1 MNNIVKKLIE
11 AAAND
16 NDNKNNMEEKFFAF
30 IFQNNKSFQ
39 DWLKLKPRLQSTC
52 GAFISEKE
60 LSFQCFTCG
69 KEPTHMFCKNCFVP
83 QLHKDHQCIIDVK
96 NKGLC
101 DCGIKSI
108 ISNNGFCSKHNDQI
122 IIRKKQEINKIP
134 IQLQNNITLLF
145 QQLFDSYRSLMK
157 KIKKKNVSNLQITV
171 LALYH
176 YAKHFKDQGSIEIL
190 ESYQENESIYV
201 LFRSAS
207 NLNTLIF
214 KTIEKL
220 IDQRLQYSLFIQQI
234 LTNKNLINS
243 KYTIIEKLLRYYI
256 YIEVYQSLNNYRI
269 DKILYQLFIDE
280 EFKACIFSIILKNFS
295 KFWLINQFKTT
306 NWDQVIEK
314 QLQYVDQSIKKN
326 KQKHL
331 NQKHLN
337 QKQTSLY
344 LKYFKFLDF
353 DYERIEQYIKPLIN
367 DLQNN
372 PLQIH
377 FVYSSKIL
385 KTESQFV
392 SFEMQEQFFSQN
404 QNIQDLVVTIQK
416 LNYTSGALCS
426 NAQLKL
432 PQLFKQRFEYKNFGE
447 IALGQLQNILSK
459 NFQEFK
465 QIDITIDLI
474 KEFNF
479 NKFAITNLINSLGQG
494 IEMKNQSNIFN
505 NQIILA
511 DTIHYIQDQATY
523 YTAICTGL
531 HTLFSNKFSN
541 EIFEKNII
549 KLLFYQTYFI
559 LKKTIRINYQSNRS
573 SQFQSNDL
581 LKIKNGMIIQK
592 LFISYLS
599 YLYCVTQ
606 FENGK
611 QFLLYLIDILDED
624 QQEFENILNLLL
636 EEIMQV
642 YLILNDNENQK
653 IKSVYQGTENHME
666 YSQFHRIDTCFIKL
680 YIFLFD
686 VNGFSRFQNMMEEF
700 YQSYNCTLGEKQLGT
715 IIQQQTQEK
724 YNKFQQMFINLIVLD
739 YDLYNVCCPLLTQLT
754 NDLKLSLVRIVGNYF
769 IISTQMEYQDIQQKL
784 KNFGV
789 LITSNFSKHI
799 LQICEV
805 DQTTK
810 KLKLKVEYKIFY
822 EPSLIQNQSQLYGQ
836 IQERLFEQKK
846 SDSEILL
853 GNGITWD
860 IEQFSNKN
868 YRVLMHQVLKI
879 YCHFELF
886 LKNLV
891 YLLQNRNLIQQQ
903 CYLIYA
909 QIAYLNQF
917 DQQLFKQYFEIVIIQ
932 LEEIQQQN
940 NLGEQ
945 QNQQKIKVLIQSINE
960 LNQEQTKNNVQKTI
974 KQKFQIQKEQYKA
987 KFNKIQSSN
996 LIQEMLDKKEQNE
1009 ILIKEEDQCS
1019 TCKLD
1024 FTTSNSV
1031 GMMNIYLKSSQQL
1044 FNQRNGMLKEEI
1056 TFDLDLG
1063 IQTCKHYFHDQCLSQ
1078 IFNSHQMIDNIYG
1091 YGLNQRS
1098 FDCPICKFSANC
1110 RFPIQQIDNQKVK
1123 SLNTYL
1129 SKIYYNLKIEPFLNQ
1144 EITIAKIYISL
1155 FYDLLISLFI
1165 NPQNYKKT
1173 QKNILF
1179 NQLLQCFYQTI
1190 LDMDQNNKDV
1200 LPQIKNIQ
1208 NKNNFLMNI
1217 LSSICEIYMK
1227 QCSLNQL
1234 RLSITQ
1240 LIGQYR
1246 QLSQDEISLLISSFG
1261 IEEKMMIQIISKTEK
1276 QCIHDTFLEYYQTFQ
1291 TKAIQFVQNNLGQT
1305 FLEFHSKYFSN
1316 KCKICKFYNQKK
1328 SKNSGVTVCL
1338 LCQDLFCN
1346 EPCSE
1351 DYIEDIHY
1359 HVKIMHN
1366 ENSIFVNLQDG
1377 SVTLINSYAL
1387 ITRFKYLYYNSL
1399 GEKINIEDPNSDWNE
1414 YKLDITKANELADI
1428 IVNNAYSKIIKS
1440 QKNKSFY
1447 H

>member
-1 MNNIVKKLIE
+1 MNNIVKKWIE
-11 AAAND
+11 AVAYDYD
-16 NDNKNNMEEKFFAF
+16 NTQNMENEFFAF
-30 IFQNNKSFQ
+30 IFQDDKSFQ
-39 DWLKLKPRLQSTC
+39 NWVNKKPQLQSTC
-52 GAFISEKE
+52 GVFISDKE

-108 ISNNGFCSKHNDQI
+108 ISNKGFCLKHNDKI
-122 IIRKKQEINKIP
+122 IIRKKQEINTIP

-145 QQLFDSYRSLMK
+145 QQLIDSYRSLMK
-157 KIKKKNVSNLQITV
+157 KIKKKNVSNLQISV

-176 YAKHFKDQGSIEIL
+176 YAKHFKDQNSIQIL

-220 IDQRLQYSLFIQQI
+220 IDQRFQYQLLIQQI
-234 LTNKNLINS
+234 LTNTNLINS
-243 KYTIIEKLLRYYI
+243 KYTIIEKLLKYYI
-256 YIEVYQSLNNYRI
+256 YIEVYQSLNDYRI
-269 DKILYQLFIDE
+269 DKVLYQLFIDE
-280 EFKACIFSIILKNFS
+280 EFKVRIFSIILKNFS
-295 KFWLINQFKTT
+295 KFWLIKQFKTT
-306 NWDQVIEK
+306 NWDQDIDKE
-314 QLQYVDQSIKKN
+314 LQYVDQSIKKN
-326 KQKHL
+326 QQKHL
-331 NQKHLN
+331 SQ
-337 QKQTSLY
+337 QQTSIYQEQGISLNSDY
-344 LKYFKFLDF
+344 FRIKKY
-353 DYERIEQYIKPLIN
+353 IQPLIN

-385 KTESQFV
+385 TTESQFV

-426 NAQLKL
+426 NTQLKL
-432 PQLFKQRFEYKNFGE
+432 PQLFKQRFEYKKFGE

-459 NFQEFK
+459 NFHQFK
-465 QIDITIDLI
+465 QIDIKIDLI

-494 IEMKNQSNIFN
+494 IEMKNQSNILN
-505 NQIILA
+505 NQIIIA

-531 HTLFSNKFSN
+531 NTLFSNKFSN

-624 QQEFENILNLLL
+624 QQEFENLLNQLL

-642 YLILNDNENQK
+642 HLIINDNENQK
-653 IKSVYQGTENHME
+653 IKSGYQGTENHLE
-666 YSQFHRIDTCFIKL
+666 YSQFHRIDTCFLKL

-715 IIQQQTQEK
+715 IIQQQTQDK
-724 YNKFQQMFINLIVLD
+724 YHKFQQMFINLIVLD

-769 IISTQMEYQDIQQKL
+769 NISTQMEYQDIQQKL

-822 EPSLIQNQSQLYGQ
+822 EPSLLQNQSQLYAQ
-836 IQERLFEQKK
+836 IQERLFEKKK

-868 YRVLMHQVLKI
+868 YRVLMHQLLKM

-891 YLLQNRNLIQQQ
+891 YLMENRNLIQQL

-940 NLGEQ
+940 ILGEQ

-960 LNQEQTKNNVQKTI
+960 LNQKQIMNNEQKTI
-974 KQKFQIQKEQYKA
+974 KQKLQIQKEQYKA

-996 LIQEMLDKKEQNE
+996 LIQEMLDIKEQNE
-1009 ILIKEEDQCS
+1009 ILIKEEDQCF

-1024 FTTSNSV
+1024 FTNSNSV
-1031 GMMNIYLKSSQQL
+1031 GMMNIYLKSSKQL
-1044 FNQRNGMLKEEI
+1044 FDQPDDMLKEEI
-1056 TFDLDLG
+1056 KFDLDLG

-1078 IFNSHQMIDNIYG
+1078 TFNSYQMIDDIYG
-1091 YGLNQRS
+1091 YGFNQRS
-1098 FDCPICKFSANC
+1098 FDCPICKFSTNC

-1123 SLNTYL
+1123 SLNIYL
-1129 SKIYYNLKIEPFLNQ
+1129 SIIYYKLKNNPFLNQ
-1144 EITIAKIYISL
+1144 EITIVKIYINL

-1190 LDMDQNNKDV
+1190 LDMDQNNKEE
-1200 LPQIKNIQ
+1200 LPQIKNMK
-1208 NKNNFLMNI
+1208 NKNNFLMNM

-1240 LIGQYR
+1240 LIGQYG

-1261 IEEKMMIQIISKTEK
+1261 IEEKMMILIINKTEK
-1276 QCIHDTFLEYYQTFQ
+1276 QCIHDKLLEYYQTFQ
-1291 TKAIQFVQNNLGQT
+1291 TKTIQFVQNNLGQT
-1305 FLEFHSKYFSN
+1305 FLQFHSKYFSN
-1316 KCKICKFYNQKK
+1316 KCRICKFYNLKK
-1328 SKNSGVTVCL
+1328 SKNSGISVCL

-1346 EPCSE
+1346 ESCSQ
-1351 DYIEDIHY
+1351 YYQQNLHY
-1359 HVKIMHN
+1359 HVKMKHH
-1366 ENSIFVNLQDG
+1366 ENSIFVSLQDG
-1377 SVTLINSYAL
+1377 SVTLINSYTS
-1387 ITRFKYLYYNSL
+1387 IKKFKYLYYNNL

-1414 YKLDITKANELADI
+1414 YILDITKAKELADI
-1428 IVNNAYSKIIKS
+1428 IVNNTYSKLIKS
-1440 QKNKSFY
+1440 QNKKSIFDLNIF
-1447 H
+1447 